1 MFCRLWSYLLRPSLK
16 AGVGSWF
23 MFKLIQGSVIY
34 CLILISDSIMVPCY
48 ERITQNTK
56 GSAIS

>member
-1 MFCRLWSYLLRPSLK
+1 
-16 AGVGSWF
+16 

-34 CLILISDSIMVPCY
+34 CLILISDSIMVACY